1 MVVATNEKEL
11 REFYTKWS
19 PLVFRVCRLFLG
31 NDAEAE
37 KATEA
42 GFLTYFERELDLDRV
57 ALPILLL
64 IFALEAGKRYCASI
78 AKRPDPPTEL
88 GEAILLLPCDERAV
102 FILRNV
108 VGLDE
113 LTVGEIVELPIPEVR
128 KRWFQSLMHLRE
140 LMPKESL
147 KERNA

>member
-102 FILRNV
+102 FILRNIA
-108 VGLDE
+108 GLDE